1 MSAQPNSRAQASGS
15 LPDTQT
21 QAGPS
26 NQKNAQR
33 IQETPEVEQR
43 FEEIDDE
50 FEDVVTGQNNPD
62 EPKSPSSATAN
73 LLSRLERLFTQQ
85 NRNLRLD
92 SRQCSSSWLNKKL
105 VYRVRNKQSGLVRLL
120 DLLKLLNSIKS
131 ISSHP
136 FLVSIQSKG

>member
-62 EPKSPSSATAN
+62 EPKSPSSATVRPAP
-73 LLSRLERLFTQQ
+73 SQQAAGKPTQPP
-85 NRNLRLD
+85 RAA
-92 SRQCSSSWLNKKL
+92 
-105 VYRVRNKQSGLVRLL
+105 VYPTEPQPAAGQQTVQQQLAEQEACVQSPQQAIRIGSLA
-120 DLLKLLNSIKS
+120 
-131 ISSHP
+131 
-136 FLVSIQSKG
+136 

>member
-62 EPKSPSSATAN
+62 EPKSPSSATVRPAP
-73 LLSRLERLFTQQ
+73 SQQAAGKPTQPPRAAQ
-85 NRNLRLD
+85 TVQQQLAE
-92 SRQCSSSWLNKKL
+92 QEAC
-105 VYRVRNKQSGLVRLL
+105 VQSPQQAIRIGSLA
-120 DLLKLLNSIKS
+120 
-131 ISSHP
+131 
-136 FLVSIQSKG
+136 